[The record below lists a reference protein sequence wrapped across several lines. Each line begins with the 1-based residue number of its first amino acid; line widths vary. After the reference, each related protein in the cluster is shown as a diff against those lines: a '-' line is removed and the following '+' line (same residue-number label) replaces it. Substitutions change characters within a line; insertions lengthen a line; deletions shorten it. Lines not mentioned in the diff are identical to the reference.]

1 MHFYQIGAIVGLTT
15 AAFVAIAP
23 IQANAANYQIQ
34 SGVTSVAEDHEE
46 ILRSLGLNLT
56 DMNNTAETIPNE
68 FAFGFNIASDTNF
81 TFSDVGG
88 FSQPS
93 GTIKHTGTIT
103 FNNQL
108 TVGNFSVGFAAT
120 RAINNASGFFL
131 EDTVSLNTI
140 LFDLS
145 APGTL
150 NFDGKNLTLANV
162 QLLFSPEFANILGNS
177 SLTGEFAGTAQ
188 IDAKVAAVSEPTN
201 TIALTALSMIFLGIK
216 YKKKSNR

>member
-1 MHFYQIGAIVGLTT
+1 MHFYQLGVIVGLTT
-15 AAFVAIAP
+15 AAFVSIAP

-56 DMNNTAETIPNE
+56 DMNNTAETIPND
-68 FAFGFNIASDTNF
+68 FAFGFNIAPDTNF

-108 TVGNFSVGFAAT
+108 TVGNFSVGFAPT

-145 APGTL
+145 APGNL
-150 NFDGKNLTLANV
+150 SFDGKNLTLANV

-177 SLTGEFAGTAQ
+177 SLTGQFAGTAQ
-188 IDAKVAAVSEPTN
+188 IDAKVAAVPEPTN
-201 TIALTALSMIFLGIK
+201 TIALTAVGMIFLGIK
-216 YKKKSNR
+216 YEKKSNC

>member
-1 MHFYQIGAIVGLTT
+1 MRFYQLGAIIGLTT
-15 AAFVAIAP
+15 AAFVSIAP
-23 IQANAANYQIQ
+23 IQVNAANYQIK

-56 DMNNTAETIPNE
+56 DMNNTAQTIPDE
-68 FAFGFNIASDTNF
+68 FAFGFNIAPDTNF

-103 FNNQL
+103 FNNKL
-108 TVGNFSVGFAAT
+108 TVGNFSVGFAPT

-145 APGTL
+145 APGNL
-150 NFDGKNLTLANV
+150 DFDGKNLTLANV
-162 QLLFSPEFANILGNS
+162 QLLFSPEFANTISNP
-177 SLTGEFAGTAQ
+177 SLAGEFAGTAQ
-188 IDAKVAAVSEPTN
+188 IDAKVSAVPEPTN
-201 TIALTALSMIFLGIK
+201 TIAFATAGMILLAIK
-216 YKKKSNR
+216 YKNKSRR